1 MAGSV
6 NVNVVN
12 VLNGD
17 TITTSA
23 TPPYFQVQVSW
34 DNPKNINGTVTLTG
48 TNGVTITPAAGFEA
62 TAMDKGTVSFS
73 LTAASSVTGV
83 TLTAKIDVPTNPPSS
98 KSDPRTNITVTV
110 T

>member
-23 TPPYFQVQVSW
+23 TPPYFQVQVTW
-34 DNPKNINGTVTLTG
+34 DNPKNINGTVTLSG
-48 TNGVTITPAAGFEA
+48 TNGVTITPASGFVA
-62 TAMDKGTVSFS
+62 TAFGKGSETFS

-83 TLTAKIDVPTNPPSS
+83 TLTAKIDVPTNPPNS